1 MHFLAREFLFF
12 RNATPIFQIRFRFR
26 DIDFANE
33 TSNFKFNFP
42 LGIQIVRPSIYLFF
56 SSIKR
61 FERNE
66 TETKKGLHRFAHGEQ
81 SIRRRIKL
89 FG

>member
-1 MHFLAREFLFF
+1 MHFPAREIFF
-12 RNATPIFQIRFRFR
+12 FTNATPIFQIRFRFR
-26 DIDFANE
+26 DIDFASE

-42 LGIQIVRPSIYLFF
+42 LGIQTVRRSIYPSF

-61 FERNE
+61 LERN
-66 TETKKGLHRFAHGEQ
+66 ETKKGLHRFAHGEQ
-81 SIRRRIKL
+81 SIRRKIKL